1 MFFASYIQ
9 RPNKMKT
16 IKLFLALTIFLLMS
30 CEKNE
35 TDTIDG
41 LTDGFCIVVN
51 DKVELTH
58 HEIDYYDTL
67 TYKLYL
73 KNDNS
78 FLQDSI
84 WSETFSETF
93 TVYAD
98 MESIY
103 SGYALSISSLLSP
116 LVPVIYL
123 DSDLRDKNTI
133 SIKLAQVW
141 DMRGTIIPDPRN
153 DEKII
158 KALKKYNQLHE

>member
-1 MFFASYIQ
+1 
-9 RPNKMKT
+9 MKK
-16 IKLFLALTIFLLMS
+16 IKLFFALTMFILMS

-35 TDTIDG
+35 PDVIDG
-41 LTDGFCIVVN
+41 LTDGFCIVVD

-67 TYKLYL
+67 TRKLYL

-84 WSETFSETF
+84 WSETFSEIF

-103 SGYALSISSLLSP
+103 SGYAFSISTGLAP
-116 LVPVIYL
+116 LGPVIYL
-123 DSDLRDKNTI
+123 DSVWGNNTI
-133 SIKLAQVW
+133 PIGLDIIFDQ
-141 DMRGTIIPDPRN
+141 RGTIIPDPRN
-153 DEKII
+153 DDRII

>member
-1 MFFASYIQ
+1 MFSSSNIQ

-16 IKLFLALTIFLLMS
+16 IKLFLALTISLLVS
-30 CEKNE
+30 CAKNE
-35 TDTIDG
+35 MDTIDG

-58 HEIDYYDTL
+58 NEIDYYDTL
-67 TYKLYL
+67 IHKIYL

-84 WSETFSETF
+84 WSETFNETF
-93 TVYAD
+93 SVYAD
-98 MESIY
+98 MELIY
-103 SGYALSISSLLSP
+103 SGYALSISSSLSP

-123 DSDLRDKNTI
+123 NPDLRDKNII
-133 SIKLAQVW
+133 SIKLAQIF